1 MLEQEHYE
9 AEFLKV
15 SNNFSRLTP
24 ILSPQIKII
33 SNLTQILIDEQG
45 VSTLNLPA

>member
-9 AEFLKV
+9 AEFLK
-15 SNNFSRLTP
+15 
-24 ILSPQIKII
+24 IKII